1 MPAVARLAPRRRQ
14 ADAPFSVLD
23 LSRPVTPPSADLIAA
38 VLAHADI
45 EEDAGP
51 GRVRRRVSR
60 ELLDQLEAL
69 GLIDVPAARA
79 ADIAILW
86 DERQG
91 EVVRVLDDAP
101 VKARAQAQSAWW
113 ESYWDEPA
121 PARPR
126 LALAG
131 RRGWAEGAR

>member
-1 MPAVARLAPRRRQ
+1 MPAVARIAPRRFQ
-14 ADAPFSVLD
+14 AEAPFPVLD
-23 LSRPVTPPSADLIAA
+23 LSRPVAPPSADLIAA

-51 GRVRRRVSR
+51 GRVRRRVSAPR
-60 ELLDQLEAL
+60 LEQLEAM
-69 GLIDVPAARA
+69 GLIDVPASRA

-101 VKARAQAQSAWW
+101 IKARVQAQSAWW

-121 PARPR
+121 PARPL

-131 RRGWAEGAR
+131 RRTRTEDAR